1 MKKVVLVTVLAF
13 ASTALAVAPHAM
25 AQGQSSQSGT
35 IQIKDAAEY
44 NDYNNAIGQAD
55 PKAKAVAI
63 ESFLQKYP
71 QSVVK
76 SALLE
81 VLMAIYSQPPAAD
94 TTKALDAATRL
105 LQVDP
110 NNLRALFLS
119 VYVKKS
125 QAIQELSKSDVA
137 GAQPILDDAAA
148 LAKHGLSAPKP
159 EAMAQGDFDKFKSFA
174 TPVFHSA
181 IGLDALVKKDYDNAI
196 SEFREELQAMQSAD
210 TERGPGLYD
219 TYQLGNA
226 YVQKT
231 PKDLFNGFWFLTR
244 AAAFMPDPQKSQV
257 DAAALYWY
265 KKYHGSDEGYADV
278 KAKVA
283 QTVFPPAGFSVSQPP
298 PPPSPQEL
306 AHQAIT
312 TTSDLKTLALSDKEF
327 ILANG
332 SKEDAD
338 RLWAVMRDVTAEVP
352 GQVVEA
358 SANQVKLAVT
368 EDAKASKTPDFTINI
383 KTPLKE
389 SEIPAAGADIKVVAT
404 FDSYTQNPAM
414 IIMKDGELQAKKT
427 PAAHPKP
434 KAGPVRHK

>member
-25 AQGQSSQSGT
+25 AQGQSSQSGQIT
-35 IQIKDAAEY
+35 IKDQAEY
-44 NDYNNAIGQAD
+44 NDYNNAIGQQD
-55 PKAKAVAI
+55 PKARAEAI

-76 SALLE
+76 PSLLE
-81 VLMAIYSQPPAAD
+81 VLMALYSQPPAAD
-94 TTKALDAATRL
+94 TTKALDAAARL
-105 LQVDP
+105 LQVEP

-119 VYVKKS
+119 VYVKRT
-125 QAIQELSKSDVA
+125 QAIQELSKSNVA
-137 GAQPILDDAAA
+137 GAQPILDDAAS
-148 LAKHGLSAPKP
+148 LAQRGLSAPKP
-159 EAMAQGDFDKFKSFA
+159 EAMAQGDFDKFKTFA

-181 IGLDALVKKDYDNAI
+181 IGLDALVKKDYKTAI
-196 SEFREELQAMQSAD
+196 SEFRAELQAMSPAD
-210 TERGPGLYD
+210 TQKGPGLYD

-226 YVQKT
+226 YVQET

-244 AAAFMPDPQKSQV
+244 AAAFMPEPQKTQV
-257 DAAALYWY
+257 NAAALYWY
-265 KKYHGSDEGYADV
+265 KKYHGSDQGYADV
-278 KAKVA
+278 QAKTA
-283 QTVFPPAGFSVSQPP
+283 QTVFPPDGFTVTQPP

-312 TTSDLKTLALSDKEF
+312 TTPDLKTLALSDKEF

-338 RLWAVMRDVTAEVP
+338 KLWAVMQGVTAEVP

-358 SANQVKLAVT
+358 TADQLKVAVT
-368 EDAKASKTPDFTINI
+368 EDAKASKTPDFTINM
-383 KTPLKE
+383 KTPLKTD
-389 SEIPAAGADIKVVAT
+389 EIPAAGADVKVIAT

-414 IIMKDGELQAKKT
+414 IIMKDGELPAAKK
-427 PAAHPKP
+427 A
-434 KAGPVRHK
+434 PVHRRPVHHK

>member
-35 IQIKDAAEY
+35 IQIKDQAEY
-44 NDYNNAIGQAD
+44 NDYNNAIGQSD
-55 PKAKAVAI
+55 PKARAAAI

-76 SALLE
+76 PSLLE
-81 VLMAIYSQPPAAD
+81 ILMAIYSQPPAAD

-125 QAIQELSKSDVA
+125 QAIQELSKSNVA
-137 GAQPILDDAAA
+137 GAQPILDDAAS
-148 LAKHGLSAPKP
+148 LAKRGLSAPKP
-159 EAMAQGDFDKFKSFA
+159 EAMAQADFDKFKTFA

-181 IGLDALVKKDYDNAI
+181 IGLDALVKKDYDTAI
-196 SEFREELQAMQSAD
+196 SEFRAELQAMPPAD
-210 TERGPGLYD
+210 TQKGPGLYD

-231 PKDLFNGFWFLTR
+231 PKDLLNGFWFLTR
-244 AAAFMPDPQKSQV
+244 AAAFMQNPQV

-278 KAKVA
+278 KAKAA
-283 QTVFPPAGFSVSQPP
+283 QSVFPPEGFSVTQPP
-298 PPPSPQEL
+298 PPPSPQQL

-312 TTSDLKTLALSDKEF
+312 STADLKTLALSDKEF

-332 SKEDAD
+332 TKEDAD
-338 RLWAVMRDVTAEVP
+338 KLWAVMQGVTAEVP

-358 SANQVKLAVT
+358 TADQLKVAVT
-368 EDAKASKTPDFTINI
+368 EDAKASKTPDFTINM

-389 SEIPAAGADIKVVAT
+389 SEIPAAGADVKVIAT

-414 IIMKDGELQAKKT
+414 IIMKDGEIPAAKKA
-427 PAAHPKP
+427 PVHKP
-434 KAGPVRHK
+434 RAGAVRHK